1 MGTPESRNAQGVRR
15 FLIAALLAAAAIGAV
30 QSARAD
36 APPSTAFGAFT
47 VDPGNG
53 DCVAATEPGIGATR
67 LCDPINIIFP
77 NQSLGSVVARL
88 QAAGWSNGSGSV
100 QWLHFATNTLVQVEW
115 QLGWQDGPDPTQ
127 RYHVRLW
134 QVAPNL
140 TVGNVHHEHGTPHQI
155 DMPWDQAE
163 TFLAAPLCSWWC
175 QHLPLPDQAA
185 MQGDSML
192 WRGWLND
199 AVATVIPAQPPAT
212 PPAQPQVEPKPKPK
226 HRKRHHKPA

>member
-1 MGTPESRNAQGVRR
+1 VRR
-15 FLIAALLAAAAIGAV
+15 LLIAALLAAAAIGAV
-30 QSARAD
+30 QPARAD

-47 VDPGNG
+47 VDPGNA

-67 LCDPINIIFP
+67 LCDPINLIFP
-77 NQSLGSVVARL
+77 NQSLASVIRRL
-88 QAAGWSNGSGSV
+88 QAAGWSNASGST
-100 QWLHFATNTLVQVEW
+100 QWLHFATNTPVPVQW

-155 DMPWDQAE
+155 DMAWDEAE
-163 TFLAAPLCSWWC
+163 AFLAKPLCSWWC
-175 QHLPLPDQAA
+175 RHLPLADQAA
-185 MQGDSML
+185 LQGDGML

-212 PPAQPQVEPKPKPK
+212 PPAQPTRVKPKPK
-226 HRKRHHKPA
+226 RGKRLHTRT